1 MKNIA
6 CCCVT
11 QKLFFE
17 APCNLRSKAHC
28 AVGSVNKLSAESD
41 EEHDMCLVQFT
52 GLVSAFSI
60 HGLQTVHHTG
70 HMLTVILKELLRLV
84 LRQ

>member
-1 MKNIA
+1 
-6 CCCVT
+6 
-11 QKLFFE
+11 
-17 APCNLRSKAHC
+17 
-28 AVGSVNKLSAESD
+28 
-41 EEHDMCLVQFT
+41 MCLVQFT

-70 HMLTVILKELLRLV
+70 HVLTVILKELLRLV